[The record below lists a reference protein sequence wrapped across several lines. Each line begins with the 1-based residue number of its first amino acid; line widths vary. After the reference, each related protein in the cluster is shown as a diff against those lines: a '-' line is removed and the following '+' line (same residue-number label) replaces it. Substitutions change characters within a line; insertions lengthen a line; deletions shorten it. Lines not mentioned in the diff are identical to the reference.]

1 MTDIHPFELTKK
13 LIAISSV
20 TGTEG
25 KIAEYLAAHLSSQGY
40 RIERQ
45 NVSPDRFNLF
55 AFAGEARVML
65 CTHLDTVPPAS
76 FPITPREDDACIYGR
91 GACDT
96 KGIIA
101 AMLEAGNRLRRSGIT
116 NFGYMFLVGEETDSI
131 GARAANALQ
140 WNSEYVIVGEPTQ
153 NQLARAQKGTLMVNL
168 SVTGRAAHSGYPE
181 LGISAIRNLLDVLE
195 ECERADWGDHAILG
209 KGSFN
214 LGVFHGGDAAN
225 IVPARASASV
235 MIRTVE
241 PQRRVE
247 EKMQRI
253 VGNRATMEI
262 VGASDPL
269 ILHVV
274 EGIPT
279 TVVSFGSDA
288 PHLGNTG
295 KRLLIGPGSILDA
308 HTAGE
313 KISKSELMQ
322 GIDLYEK
329 LVRRL
334 LA

>member
-1 MTDIHPFELTKK
+1 MDPFALTKQ
-13 LIAISSV
+13 LMAIPSV
-20 TGTEG
+20 TGAEG
-25 KIAEYLAAHLSSQGY
+25 EIAEFLSAHLSALGY
-40 RIERQ
+40 RVERQ
-45 NVSPDRFNLF
+45 NVTGDRFNVF
-55 AFAGEARVML
+55 AFAGDARVMF
-65 CTHLDTVPPAS
+65 CTHIDTVPPS
-76 FPITPREDDACIYGR
+76 TVPIREDDDFLYGR

-101 AMLEAGNRLRRSGIT
+101 AMVEAGDRLCNGGIN

-131 GARAANALQ
+131 GAKTANTLK

-153 NQLARAQKGTLMVNL
+153 NQLARAQKGTFMVNL
-168 SVTGRAAHSGYPE
+168 SVVGRAAHSGYPE
-181 LGISAIRNLLDVLE
+181 LGISAIQNLCTVLKD
-195 ECERADWGDHAILG
+195 CENADWGHEPVLG
-209 KGSFN
+209 KGTLN
-214 LGVFHGGDAAN
+214 VGVLHGGQAAN
-225 IVPARASASV
+225 IVPPEARASI
-235 MIRTVE
+235 MIRIVE
-241 PQRRVE
+241 PREQVE
-247 EKMQRI
+247 QKMRKI
-253 VGNRATMEI
+253 VGNRATMEV

-274 EGIPT
+274 EGFAT

-313 KISKSELMQ
+313 KISKRELME